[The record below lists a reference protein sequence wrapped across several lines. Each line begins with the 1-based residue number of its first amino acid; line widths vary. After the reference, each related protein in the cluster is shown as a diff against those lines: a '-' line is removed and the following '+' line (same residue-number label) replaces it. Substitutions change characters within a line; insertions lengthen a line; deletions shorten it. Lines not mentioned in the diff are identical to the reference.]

1 MKYEILVLGPQL
13 SGFVFVPFAG
23 LFKKPWI
30 VRTRFRLVIFMLMT
44 FISLDT
50 LFPLSLFQGHVE
62 LVVGNYFT
70 LTPGAPEEKACMAER
85 VAPQTRHAFLTLIVP
100 QHKVNGYLLYKEGS

>member
-30 VRTRFRLVIFMLMT
+30 VRTRFHLVIFMLMT
-44 FISLDT
+44 FISFDT

-85 VAPQTRHAFLTLIVP
+85 LGPQTRHLFFTLIAP
-100 QHKVNGYLLYKEGS
+100 EHKVNGYLLYKEGS